1 MPTEPALRDP
11 GGTPVQ
17 GRELRARGK
26 RTLAALLDAGA
37 VVFAARGYHAARVDD
52 IVKAAKTS
60 HGTFYLYF
68 SSKEDL
74 FRALALDVAAEMA
87 DLARELP
94 PLAGE
99 RAPFAVGGTDSTDR
113 ASDAGAMRVWLG
125 RFGDLYGRH
134 GAFIRTWT
142 EAEIGDTDLGR
153 IGDDLVTEF
162 SRQMAMRVR
171 DAAPDLDAGITAFAL
186 VSMIERTSYYIESQ
200 QLETSRAAALD
211 VMAAVTRAALTGRS
225 DGASDPPQG

>member
-1 MPTEPALRDP
+1 MATPPVVRDP
-11 GGTPVQ
+11 GGTPAQ

-37 VVFAARGYHAARVDD
+37 VVFASRGYHAARVDD
-52 IVKAAKTS
+52 IVRAAKTS

-74 FRALALDVAAEMA
+74 FRALALDVAAEMV

-94 PLAGE
+94 SLVPDGA
-99 RAPFAVGGTDSTDR
+99 
-113 ASDAGAMRVWLG
+113 DAGAMRGWLD
-125 RFGDLYGRH
+125 RFGELYGRH

-142 EAEIGDTDLGR
+142 DAEIGDTDLGR

-162 SRQMAMRVR
+162 SRQMSMRVR
-171 DAAPDLDAGITAFAL
+171 EAAPDLDAGLTAFAL
-186 VSMIERTSYYIESQ
+186 VSMIERTSYYAESR
-200 QLETSRAAALD
+200 QLQTDPAAARD
-211 VMAAVTRAALTGRS
+211 VMAAVTRAALDGRS
-225 DGASDPPQG
+225 DTPSDG

>member
-1 MPTEPALRDP
+1 MATPPAVREP
-11 GGTPVQ
+11 GGRPAQ

-37 VVFAARGYHAARVDD
+37 VVFASRGYHAARVDD
-52 IVKAAKTS
+52 IVRAAKTS

-74 FRALALDVAAEMA
+74 FRALALDVAAEMV

-94 PLAGE
+94 SLTPD
-99 RAPFAVGGTDSTDR
+99 DSDTL
-113 ASDAGAMRVWLG
+113 GAMRAWLD
-125 RFGDLYGRH
+125 RFGELYGRH

-162 SRQMAMRVR
+162 SRQMSMRVR
-171 DAAPDLDAGITAFAL
+171 EAAPDLDAGLTAFAL
-186 VSMIERTSYYIESQ
+186 VSMIERTSYYVESR
-200 QLETSRAAALD
+200 QLQTDPAATRD
-211 VMAAVTRAALTGRS
+211 VMAAVTQAALGHAAT
-225 DGASDPPQG
+225 